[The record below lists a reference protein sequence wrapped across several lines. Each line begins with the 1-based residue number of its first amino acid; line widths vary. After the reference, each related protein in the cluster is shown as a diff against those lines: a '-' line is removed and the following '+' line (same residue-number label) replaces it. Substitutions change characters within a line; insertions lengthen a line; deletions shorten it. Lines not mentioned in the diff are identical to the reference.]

1 MGLPDLSSILWRE
14 REMLEL
20 LLFKLEEEQLILAAG
35 RTRWLAHATREV
47 ELVLE
52 QIRQAEVLRAA
63 EVEAVAAELGL
74 GSNPSLANLADS
86 VPEPWAT
93 MLRDHRKAF
102 MALAAEISALAE
114 ANRDLLTAGARAA
127 RETMLAFTGSLE
139 TYGRKGAT
147 VSAVSRPHLVD
158 EAM

>member
-20 LLFKLEEEQLILAAG
+20 LLFKLEEEQLVLAGG

-63 EVEAVAAELGL
+63 EVEVVAAELKL
-74 GSNPSLANLADS
+74 GTNPSLAHLADS
-86 VPEPWAT
+86 VTEPWGT

-114 ANRDLLTAGARAA
+114 ANRDLLTAGQRAA
-127 RETMLAFTGSLE
+127 RETMLAFTGSIE
-139 TYGRKGAT
+139 TYGRRGAT
-147 VSAVSRPHLVD
+147 VSEASRPRLVD
-158 EAM
+158 EAI